1 MGFMSRGYRFIRFR
15 HTRHTSHVASH
26 SVLVQMARNRKANAD
41 TSSSSES
48 PQNLE
53 ISEEEQW
60 RLVNETGILKRAI
73 PPSSAVVEVKE
84 QEDTPLAEEI
94 FNSVTLIIPFS
105 FLLLMFEMC
114 VCSTHEEAELVDL
127 RMCLA

>member
-1 MGFMSRGYRFIRFR
+1 
-15 HTRHTSHVASH
+15 
-26 SVLVQMARNRKANAD
+26 MARNRKANAD

-73 PPSSAVVEVKE
+73 PPSSAVVEVEE

-105 FLLLMFEMC
+105 FLLLMFEIK
-114 VCSTHEEAELVDL
+114 SNTSSIWETTHLQGSRRQNVV
-127 RMCLA
+127 